1 MSLQPSAL
9 SYKEMVQSALFRLLV
24 YVKDLIAEEER
35 HAEGRG
41 REEEKRGREGRGR
54 RVYKQ
59 EGEKRRASMGKSKGQ
74 GKKGTDGRVRDRESE
89 WYAGLT

>member
-1 MSLQPSAL
+1 MSLQSSAL

-41 REEEKRGREGRGR
+41 GEGRGR
-54 RVYKQ
+54 RGRRVYRQ
-59 EGEKRRASMGKSKGQ
+59 EGEKKRASMGKSKGQ
-74 GKKGTDGRVRDRESE
+74 GKKGTDGRVS
-89 WYAGLT
+89 GTLV

>member
-1 MSLQPSAL
+1 MSLQSSAL

-41 REEEKRGREGRGR
+41 REEEKRGE
-54 RVYKQ
+54 
-59 EGEKRRASMGKSKGQ
+59 
-74 GKKGTDGRVRDRESE
+74 
-89 WYAGLT
+89 